1 MTEIDIAFDNVKK
14 GFEFTQ
20 KNHKKFFN
28 EMLKIIVLSFAV
40 TFAVIIAITVLF
52 VASVG
57 IFADAATILVVGILA
72 MIVLIFI
79 AAIIGESIESVIYN
93 VMDKWGKKVN
103 IWGQAKKNMK
113 PIFLYVL
120 AMIVIYGILVILP
133 MMLMLGASFG
143 SLAYGEENP
152 AVMAG
157 FVAGQLGARLYQM
170 VAGIILAFILQFV
183 MFELIVARMG
193 VIDSIKKSVSIVKKN
208 FVPTIVFD
216 VVTWAI
222 SMAVAVVA
230 IVALLILLLILGL
243 IAFALY
249 GIAGDA
255 ALWIII
261 ALGVLIFIIFILALS
276 ALELTVV
283 LPMQYYYWK
292 AVRLTGAKQSK
303 KKK

>member
-1 MTEIDIAFDNVKK
+1 
-14 GFEFTQ
+14 
-20 KNHKKFFN
+20 
-28 EMLKIIVLSFAV
+28 
-40 TFAVIIAITVLF
+40 
-52 VASVG
+52 
-57 IFADAATILVVGILA
+57 

-79 AAIIGESIESVIYN
+79 AAIIGEAIESVVYN
-93 VMDKWGKKVN
+93 AMDKWGKKMN
-103 IWGQAKKNMK
+103 IWGQAKKNLK

-170 VAGIILAFILQFV
+170 VANIIIAFILQFV

-193 VIDSIKKSVSIVKKN
+193 IIDSIRKSFSIVKKN
-208 FVPTIVFD
+208 FIPTIVFD
-216 VVTWAI
+216 ILTWAI

-249 GIAGDA
+249 GIAGDT
-255 ALWIII
+255 ALWII

-292 AVRLTGAKQSK
+292 AVRLTGVKQTK

>member
-1 MTEIDIAFDNVKK
+1 MSGTDIAFDNVKK

-20 KNHKKFFN
+20 KNYRKFFN

-40 TFAVIIAITVLF
+40 TFALVMILTLLAVGLAGVFSGSAAPMIA
-52 VASVG
+52 
-57 IFADAATILVVGILA
+57 GILILIA
-72 MIVLIFI
+72 LIFV
-79 AAIIGESIESVIYN
+79 AAIIGEAIESVVYN
-93 VMDKWGKKVN
+93 AMDKWGKKMN
-103 IWGQAKKNMK
+103 IWGQAKKNLK

-133 MMLMLGASFG
+133 MMLMLGVSFG

-157 FVAGQLGARLYQM
+157 FVVGQLGARLYQM
-170 VAGIILAFILQFV
+170 VASIIIAFILQFV

-193 VIDSIKKSVSIVKKN
+193 IIDSIRKSFSIVKKN
-208 FVPTIVFD
+208 FIPTIVFD
-216 VVTWAI
+216 IVTWAI

-249 GIAGDA
+249 GIAGDT
-255 ALWIII
+255 ALWII

-292 AVRLTGAKQSK
+292 AVRLTGVKQTK